1 MILMLGAMRYV
12 CSEDGMGRLWPLHL
26 RVELVG
32 EVNGETVPGEAE
44 GI

>member
-12 CSEDGMGRLWPLHL
+12 RSDDGMGRLWPVHL
-26 RVELVG
+26 RVEHVG
-32 EVNGETVPGEAE
+32 GVNGEMVPGEAE